1 MKRIFAEIWRL
12 TKTAFHYNMIRGAAV
27 IKVIQAVLVLTGR
40 QPWSPEQSA
49 SVEVLI
55 DFVVAI
61 IVVVG
66 VNHAHDAQPTVW
78 V

>member
-1 MKRIFAEIWRL
+1 MTFL
-12 TKTAFHYNMIRGAAV
+12 TKLWRILQTAFHYNMIKGAAV

-40 QPWSPEQSA
+40 QPWPPEQIT

-55 DFVVAI
+55 DLVVAV
-61 IVVVG
+61 IVLIG
-66 VNHAHDAQPTVW
+66 MNHAHNAQPTVG

>member
-1 MKRIFAEIWRL
+1 MTRIFAKVWHIL
-12 TKTAFHYNMIRGAAV
+12 HTAFHYNMIRGAAV